1 MSVTGIRVASAGV
14 MASDVEPVYQT
25 GAFLNVGDELKPAGL
40 SLNVLSI
47 PTSRLEFGVEIDEIV
62 GALVREEEYSADAFS
77 IVHQQRFIGDQAP
90 MAALAWTVTAAAVRV
105 LDRRDLDP
113 PPGNIELYAEE
124 VWPQLG
130 TIEREVLG
138 ASQAPLFV
146 LEQSPP
152 RLGQAGSILTGG
164 LATVSFALGHMS
176 AATIIVTPIVIF
188 LITAAPVAGRAFGE
202 YLRDVIKRLPG
213 GGPGDK

>member
-1 MSVTGIRVASAGV
+1 
-14 MASDVEPVYQT
+14 MASDIAPVYQT
-25 GAFLNVGDELKPAGL
+25 AAFLNVGEELTPTGL

-47 PTSRLEFGVEIDEIV
+47 PASRLAYGVEIDQIAE
-62 GALVREEEYSADAFS
+62 ALVREGEYSADSLS
-77 IVHQQRFIGDQAP
+77 IVHQQRFIGEQGP

-113 PPGNIELYAEE
+113 APGNIELYAEQ
-124 VWPQLG
+124 VWPQLQA
-130 TIEREVLG
+130 IEREILG
-138 ASQAPLFV
+138 ASQASLFV

-152 RLGQAGSILTGG
+152 RFGQAGSILTGG

-176 AATIIVTPIVIF
+176 AATIVVAPLVIF

-213 GGPGDK
+213 AGSSDG